1 MHPIS
6 FYYIHEKGVNMAK
19 RKDKQPIKCVVGYL
33 QEIKDMNKSF
43 REDDTIIVYRGEPA
57 VYSTPGKPGIFREE
71 YLAKDKYFEK
81 NILLELKANKL
92 TRGKNYLEM
101 AIDSQHGGFPSRLL
115 DVTYNCLIALYFAC
129 VSRPENELKENEK
142 NGAVLIYKM
151 NKAYCPTA
159 GNALKNYEKLVEKPD
174 CYLNHHLFSYNH
186 KLVDHIKLNPRII
199 AQQGGLILFQGL
211 EFSPIPNWMTKK
223 IEIDKDFK
231 DVIAEELEKFFGIST
246 SFVYPE
252 IDYAV
257 DRIKTRAKS
266 IDSAEVSLQNE
277 INLCIRN
284 EISNVDYELSQLL
297 LLEKD
302 KQQTKIVE
310 LEQRIH
316 VLQQDLKDVIREA
329 ENVKD
334 VSVDKSRIKNDYENL
349 VCNYVKSFKSMMSK
363 GFEPS
368 FTELLWEN

>member
-1 MHPIS
+1 MVKKKS
-6 FYYIHEKGVNMAK
+6 E
-19 RKDKQPIKCVVGYL
+19 QPITSVVEYL
-33 QEIKDMNKSF
+33 QEIKRINEAF
-43 REDDTIIVYRGEPA
+43 RKEEDSIIVYRGEPV
-57 VYSTPGKPGIFREE
+57 VYPTPGMPGIFREE

-92 TRGKNYLEM
+92 TSGKNYLEM

-129 VSRPENELKENEK
+129 VSRPENKLKYKEDEK
-142 NGAVLIYKM
+142 NGAVLVYKM
-151 NKAYCPTA
+151 DKAYCPTA
-159 GNALKNYEKLVEKPD
+159 GNALKNYEDLVEKPD

-211 EFSPIPNWMTKK
+211 KFSPIPDWMTKK
-223 IEIDKDFK
+223 IEVDKDYK
-231 DVIAEELEKFFGIST
+231 DNIAEELEKYFGIST

-277 INLCIRN
+277 IDLCIRN
-284 EISNVDYELSQLL
+284 EMKNVNYELSQLRL
-297 LLEKD
+297 LGKEE
-302 KQQTKIVE
+302 QQTKVVE
-310 LEQRIH
+310 LEQHIH
-316 VLQQDLKDVIREA
+316 VLQQDLKDVISET
-329 ENVKD
+329 EKNKK
-334 VSVDKSRIKNDYENL
+334 VSVDTVRIKNDYEEL
-349 VCNYVKSFKSMMSK
+349 VCNYVTSFKSLMSK
-363 GFEPS
+363 DFEPS
-368 FTELLWEN
+368 FTELLWEKE